1 MSKALAIFSNNPYA
15 YAPHR
20 LAEEARKK
28 GFSAAIFDY
37 QEVDLYFAS
46 KGERKIFLKEKKIT
60 EPFWGA
66 IFRSSRN
73 PHHIFTLQRDCL
85 LNFFLQQKTIVLNQI
100 IYQKWPVLDKITEH
114 FVLSQNKLPIA
125 TSWVFGSSSRLK
137 EKIKLPAVLKFY
149 LGSHGS
155 RVFKIESFCKL
166 EKTLACFPAE
176 NLLVQEILPEGEDL
190 RVIVLG
196 GKAMGAMR
204 KRAAP
209 GKFVTNYSAG
219 GSVSSYNLKNDYQAK
234 ILAEKAAKIF
244 KADFC
249 GVDLMKDAQGEW
261 RVLEVNTDCQF
272 EGFEKATGIN
282 VAQKVIEFLIKQ
294 KIKYGKMKVW

>member
-1 MSKALAIFSNNPYA
+1 MKKTIAIFSSNPHA
-15 YAPHR
+15 YAPR
-20 LAEEARKK
+20 RFAEEARKK
-28 GFSAAIFDY
+28 GFSAATFGY
-37 QEVDLYFAS
+37 QEADLYFAA
-46 KGERKIFLKEKKIT
+46 KGERKIFLKEKKII

-73 PHHIFTLQRDCL
+73 PHHIFTPQRDCL
-85 LNFFLQQKTIVLNQI
+85 LNFFLQQKAIVLNQI

-114 FVLSQNKLPIA
+114 LVLSQNKLPIA
-125 TSWVFGSSSRLK
+125 ASWIFGSPSRLK

-155 RVFKIESFCKL
+155 RVFKIESSCKL
-166 EKTLACFPAE
+166 EKILACFPAE

-219 GSVSSYNLKNDYQAK
+219 GSVSSYNLDSDQPAK
-234 ILAEKAAKIF
+234 ILAEKTAKIF

-249 GVDLMKDAQGEW
+249 GIDLMKDAQGKW

-294 KIKYGKMKVW
+294 KNMVE

>member
-1 MSKALAIFSNNPYA
+1 MKTLAIFSSNPHA
-15 YAPHR
+15 YAPR
-20 LAEEARKK
+20 RFAEEARKK
-28 GFSAAIFDY
+28 GFSAATFGY

-46 KGERKIFLKEKKIT
+46 KGERKVFLKGKKIT

-73 PHHIFTLQRDCL
+73 PHHIFTPQRDCL
-85 LNFFLQQKTIVLNQI
+85 LETFLQQKTIVLNQT
-100 IYQKWPVLDKITEH
+100 IYQKWPILDKITEH
-114 FVLSQNKLPIA
+114 LVLSQNKLPLA
-125 TSWVFGSSSRLK
+125 TSWIFGSSSRLK

-149 LGSHGS
+149 QGSHGS
-155 RVFKIESFCKL
+155 RVFKVESSRELK
-166 EKTLACFPAE
+166 KILAYFPAE

-196 GKAMGAMR
+196 EKALGAM
-204 KRAAP
+204 KKKAAP

-219 GSVSSYNLKNDYQAK
+219 GSVSPYNLDNDQLAK
-234 ILAEKAAKIF
+234 ALAEKTAQIF

-249 GVDLMKDAQGEW
+249 GIDLMKDDKGGW
-261 RVLEVNTDCQF
+261 RVLEANTDCQF

-282 VAQKVIEFLIKQ
+282 VAQKVIEFLTKQ
-294 KIKYGKMKVW
+294 KTW

>member
-1 MSKALAIFSNNPYA
+1 MKTLAIFSSNPHA
-15 YAPHR
+15 YAPR
-20 LAEEARKK
+20 RFAEEARKRVFLPLPLATK
-28 GFSAAIFDY
+28 RLIFILP
-37 QEVDLYFAS
+37 Q
-46 KGERKIFLKEKKIT
+46 KERKIFLKGKKIT

-155 RVFKIESFCKL
+155 RVFKVRNSHELKKI
-166 EKTLACFPAE
+166 LAYFPAE

-219 GSVSSYNLKNDYQAK
+219 GSVSSYNLDSDQPAK
-234 ILAEKAAKIF
+234 ILAEKTAQIF

-249 GVDLMKDAQGEW
+249 GIDLMKDTQGEW

-294 KIKYGKMKVW
+294 KTW